1 MKKRLILSIVALI
14 VIFNLNTNAQSI
26 KVQSTVN
33 YLKNRQ
39 LDKAKQAIDEAAVNE
54 KTMNEPKTWYYRGTV
69 YLELHLINTM
79 TDGLEK
85 GMSATEIKQKYREPI
100 SIKNVTLEDGTKAVR
115 WEYSD
120 QMYLYFKD
128 GKLIKWDEP
137 AGGKFK
143 NLDSIPLMT
152 AYESFQKSI
161 ALDNNKD
168 FYEMNM
174 LQLLVC
180 GEQFFNLGAKYFNN
194 KDFSNALTSFEKT
207 IKINEIFKRQDSIA
221 TYYAGQSALLAKDTN
236 TAIKYFKTL
245 VNLKYPEPKLY
256 VTLSDIYIKQG
267 ETNKALKIIE
277 TAKTILPDDYSIIVA
292 EANIY
297 ILQGNMDEAQKLLEL
312 AIQKNPTNYI
322 LYYVIG
328 TNYSNKLD
336 QMVYE
341 NNPEL
346 YSKFYDMAEK
356 YYKECLKLKPDMV
369 EANFNLGALYFNE
382 GLRIL
387 KQANNI
393 TDPIKLEQNEK
404 MFKEKWEQAT
414 PYLEKALELQPND
427 ISTLQTLRNLYA
439 RTNKLEKAQELD
451 KKIKEINKK

>member
-1 MKKRLILSIVALI
+1 
-14 VIFNLNTNAQSI
+14 
-26 KVQSTVN
+26 
-33 YLKNRQ
+33 
-39 LDKAKQAIDEAAVNE
+39 
-54 KTMNEPKTWYYRGTV
+54 
-69 YLELHLINTM
+69 
-79 TDGLEK
+79 
-85 GMSATEIKQKYREPI
+85 
-100 SIKNVTLEDGTKAVR
+100 
-115 WEYSD
+115 
-120 QMYLYFKD
+120 
-128 GKLIKWDEP
+128 
-137 AGGKFK
+137 
-143 NLDSIPLMT
+143 
-152 AYESFQKSI
+152 
-161 ALDNNKD
+161 
-168 FYEMNM
+168 
-174 LQLLVC
+174 
-180 GEQFFNLGAKYFNN
+180 
-194 KDFSNALTSFEKT
+194 
-207 IKINEIFKRQDSIA
+207 
-221 TYYAGQSALLAKDTN
+221 
-236 TAIKYFKTL
+236 
-245 VNLKYPEPKLY
+245 
-256 VTLSDIYIKQG
+256 
-267 ETNKALKIIE
+267 
-277 TAKTILPDDYSIIVA
+277 KTILPDDYSIIVA